1 MEKSYYISY
10 IIYHI
15 SYIISRSLSISG
27 KRNVSLPPLSIK
39 ICKTWFH
46 LVPTMLMIC
55 FVVPNMFWHLFVFP
69 YRKKHKKVENIET
82 HITFFNHIEMEWWS
96 PIDTFRGVAQPPT
109 TDESPVRTI
118 AERLRWARYA
128 RSHAA
133 RQAGHDTKG
142 LHRQAL
148 ICLYF
153 CYSIYNIYILIIIY
167 ICIHIFISLSFI
179 LKCMYILF
187 IYIYN

>member
-1 MEKSYYISY
+1 
-10 IIYHI
+10 
-15 SYIISRSLSISG
+15 
-27 KRNVSLPPLSIK
+27 
-39 ICKTWFH
+39 
-46 LVPTMLMIC
+46 
-55 FVVPNMFWHLFVFP
+55 MFWHLFVFP

-153 CYSIYNIYILIIIY
+153 CYSIYNIYIYILIIIY
-167 ICIHIFISLSFI
+167 IYAYTYLYHYRSF
-179 LKCMYILF
+179 LNVCTFYLY
-187 IYIYN
+187 IYITKQLDMI